1 MKAEI
6 ISVGTEILLGD
17 ILDTNSQYLAV
28 RLPPMGIDLY
38 HMSKVGDNLQRLAE
52 TIGRAHQRCDLVLI
66 TGGLGPTED
75 DLTRGAIALTLD
87 EEMYVDTDAE
97 QRLRD
102 FFSARGFTFPERNVK
117 QAMLISS
124 ARAIPNPRG
133 TAPGW
138 WVEKDGRFIVAMP
151 GPPAELSRMWE
162 KEVAPRLADMASGD
176 VIASRTLK
184 TIGVG
189 EGHLD
194 EMVSPLLKSENPT
207 IGVYAKPDGV
217 HLRLTAKA
225 STQEAARRLIQ
236 PLEEE
241 LRQLVGDAVWGVD
254 DDTLEAAV
262 GAMLAMAEYIDVII
276 PRGGRSLIERVR
288 EESRI
293 PVIAH
298 LEGNCHVYVDGAAE
312 VEMAR
317 RIVMNAKMRRTG
329 ICGAAESLLIERR
342 AAESHLKPILDD
354 LVGAGCEV
362 RGDETVR
369 ALDGR
374 VVPATEADWKTEYLD
389 AIISVRIVDGVDEA
403 IAHINRHGS
412 HHTDSI
418 VTEDDEAAER
428 FLARV
433 DSAIVLRNA
442 STQFADGGEFGMGAE
457 IGISTGRLHARG
469 PVGAEELTTYKY
481 VVRGSGQVRP

>member
-52 TIGRAHQRCDLVLI
+52 TIGRAHKRSDLVLI

-75 DLTRGAIALTLD
+75 DLTREAIALTLD
-87 EEMYVDTDAE
+87 EEMSVDADME
-97 QRLRD
+97 QRLRA
-102 FFSARGFTFPERNVK
+102 FFAARGFSFPERNVK
-117 QAMLISS
+117 QAMLIPS
-124 ARAIPNPRG
+124 AKTVPNPRG

-162 KEVAPRLADMASGD
+162 KEVAPRLADMATGD

-184 TIGVG
+184 TIGIG
-189 EGHLD
+189 EGNLD

-241 LRQLVGDAVWGVD
+241 LRRLVGDAVWGVD

-262 GAMLAMAEYIDVII
+262 GAMLKERALTLATMESCTGGLLASTITDVPGSSVYFKGGYVAYTARMKMSLAVSAE
-276 PRGGRSLIERVR
+276 LIEKHGTVSDEVAADMARAARSNADADLGVAVTGVAGPD
-288 EESRI
+288 E
-293 PVIAH
+293 
-298 LEGNCHVYVDGAAE
+298 LEGKPPGRTHIAVDDGVSPQSISYTYYQGRAAT
-312 VEMAR
+312 
-317 RIVMNAKMRRTG
+317 K
-329 ICGAAESLLIERR
+329 RR
-342 AAESHLKPILDD
+342 AVTSALAL
-354 LVGAGCEV
+354 L
-362 RGDETVR
+362 RR
-369 ALDGR
+369 AL
-374 VVPATEADWKTEYLD
+374 
-389 AIISVRIVDGVDEA
+389 
-403 IAHINRHGS
+403 
-412 HHTDSI
+412 
-418 VTEDDEAAER
+418 
-428 FLARV
+428 LAR
-433 DSAIVLRNA
+433 
-442 STQFADGGEFGMGAE
+442 G
-457 IGISTGRLHARG
+457 
-469 PVGAEELTTYKY
+469 
-481 VVRGSGQVRP
+481 